1 MSPIFIPAGIPIK
14 SARFGLQFNTQ
25 QHISPLSRT
34 TQRIE
39 LPGARWMANYTLA
52 PTKRS
57 ELAAIQAFLIQL
69 RGGANTFWG
78 YDPAATSPRGT
89 ATGTP
94 LVNGG
99 SQVGTSLVTDG
110 WTPNVTGI
118 LKAGDYFQVGSELKM
133 LVGDVNSNGSGQ
145 ATLLFEP
152 PLRESPADNAAITVA
167 SASCVMRLVDDDQ
180 IGWDEDEALF
190 YGISFSAVESFF

>member
-1 MSPIFIPAGIPIK
+1 MPAGIPIK
-14 SARFGLQFNTQ
+14 SARFGLQSNTQ
-25 QHISPLSRT
+25 KHISPLNRT

-39 LPGARWMANYTLA
+39 LPGARWTASYTLA

-57 ELAAIQAFLIQL
+57 EVAAIQAFLIQL

-78 YDPAATSPRGT
+78 YDPSATSPRGT

-99 SQVGTSLVTDG
+99 SQVGTSLITDG
-110 WTPNVTGI
+110 WTPNITGI
-118 LKAGDYFQVGSELKM
+118 LKAGDYIQVGTELKM
-133 LVGDVNSNGSGQ
+133 LIADANSNGSGQ

-152 PLRESPADNAAITVA
+152 PFRDSPADNAPIIIS
-167 SASCVMRLVDDDQ
+167 SASCVMCLVDDDQ
-180 IGWDEDEALF
+180 SAWDIDEALF
-190 YGISFSAVESFF
+190 YGIGFSAVESFF